1 MTKRHSMRLF
11 YIDGETHVSIPY
23 TQLDGPMA
31 ETGASTPKSF
41 IARVGKNTDYALP
54 HDKRVIRVERAK
66 DEYGTE
72 AYRIVIR
79 NGREEKAWWL
89 EYAGDTSEYY
99 IFRAQDAY
107 YFYRLEDSQD
117 QGYVY
122 DFASPDG
129 GFDRFANQNAQC
141 FDSFL
146 HEILL
151 ALPYDPECVHMRE
164 RSRKYMEPVPGL
176 NTICSPNGHY
186 AFRPE
191 PGPRRNPC
199 VSRSH
204 DPARW
209 GSRLSGCVPAQ

>member
-54 HDKRVIRVERAK
+54 
-66 DEYGTE
+66 
-72 AYRIVIR
+72 
-79 NGREEKAWWL
+79 
-89 EYAGDTSEYY
+89 
-99 IFRAQDAY
+99 
-107 YFYRLEDSQD
+107 
-117 QGYVY
+117 
-122 DFASPDG
+122 
-129 GFDRFANQNAQC
+129 
-141 FDSFL
+141 
-146 HEILL
+146 
-151 ALPYDPECVHMRE
+151 YDPECVHMRE

-191 PGPRRNPC
+191 PGRGCTWLHFALLDETLALDSRNVGC
-199 VSRSH
+199 RLLKEISAEGLDGEENETGETVI
-204 DPARW
+204 PAGEVLRF
-209 GSRLSGCVPAQ
+209 LSVNGESENYYYMSSQYSMYQSGARDYLHMVAVHLKFFFHVQRFFNRDFHQ

>member
-54 HDKRVIRVERAK
+54 
-66 DEYGTE
+66 
-72 AYRIVIR
+72 
-79 NGREEKAWWL
+79 
-89 EYAGDTSEYY
+89 
-99 IFRAQDAY
+99 
-107 YFYRLEDSQD
+107 
-117 QGYVY
+117 
-122 DFASPDG
+122 
-129 GFDRFANQNAQC
+129 
-141 FDSFL
+141 
-146 HEILL
+146 
-151 ALPYDPECVHMRE
+151 YDPECVHMRE

-191 PGPRRNPC
+191 PGPRRNPF